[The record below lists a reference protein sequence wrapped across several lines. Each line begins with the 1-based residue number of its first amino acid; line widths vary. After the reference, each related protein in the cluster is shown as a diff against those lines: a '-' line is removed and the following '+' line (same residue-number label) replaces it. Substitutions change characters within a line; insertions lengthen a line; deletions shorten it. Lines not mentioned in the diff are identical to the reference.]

1 MSGLTRQEMKRDEVR
16 EGLLTAVDW
25 ISENVQKILIGIGAV
40 IVLLIAFSGL
50 SIWRSGRAEAA
61 QMDLAAALRAVGGAV
76 VESGADPDNPQAPTF
91 ESEEARRAK
100 ARELLEAIPGNT
112 VAGEIASVYLGDLAA
127 EEGNFDE
134 ARARWERFVDKH
146 ERHTLAAVV
155 ETSLISLD
163 RQLGNTEAIVTRLQ
177 QMEQSGSGALPRD
190 VLLFELGSSQEALD
204 RVDEAGATFK
214 TLVEEFP
221 QSPYA
226 AQARTRPSYVAS
238 QNQALDGLGG

>member
-1 MSGLTRQEMKRDEVR
+1 
-16 EGLLTAVDW
+16 
-25 ISENVQKILIGIGAV
+25 
-40 IVLLIAFSGL
+40 
-50 SIWRSGRAEAA
+50 
-61 QMDLAAALRAVGGAV
+61 MDLAAALRAVNGTV
-76 VESGADPDNPQAPTF
+76 VEDGANPEDPLAPTF
-91 ESEEARRAK
+91 ESDEARRAK

-112 VAGEIASVYLGDLAA
+112 EAGEIASVYLGDLAA

-134 ARARWERFVDKH
+134 ARARWERFIDKH

-177 QMEQSGSGALPRD
+177 EMEQSGTGSLPRD
-190 VLLFELGSSQEALD
+190 VLLFELGSSQEALE
-204 RVDEAGATFK
+204 RMDEAGSTFR

-226 AQARTRPSYVAS
+226 AQARQRPSYVAN
-238 QNQALDGLGG
+238 QNQAIDGLGG